1 SIVGTGTVT
10 ITATQAA
17 TANYNSGN
25 IDLTLTVNKANPV
38 LSGFANITKTYG
50 DDSFALSAPIST
62 SDGTFS
68 YMSSDENVAM
78 VAGSTVSIVGS
89 GTATITAIQ
98 AATANYNS
106 GSIDLTL
113 TVGKANPV
121 LSGFVDINKFL
132 TDASFTLASPVS
144 NSIGIFSYSS
154 SNPDVATITDNTVSI
169 NGVGVTTI
177 TA

>member
-121 LSGFVDINKFL
+121 LSGFVDINKIYG
-132 TDASFTLASPVS
+132 DGSFTLTAPIS
-144 NSIGIFSYSS
+144 NSDGIFSYMSS
-154 SNPDVATITDNTVSI
+154 DENVAMAAGSTVSI
-169 NGVGVTTI
+169 IGAGTV
-177 TA
+177 